1 MVPPSAMNWM
11 CRDFSLQRVSP
22 SGPEC
27 YQGQLLPSRH
37 VAILLGGLYIAI
49 QIARLIRLRAS
60 SCCQLGQFLLGR
72 TDLVIWFLLHLW
84 GKGQITLQYF
94 TGEENEG

>member
-22 SGPEC
+22 GGRNATK
-27 YQGQLLPSRH
+27 GQLLPSRH

-60 SCCQLGQFLLGR
+60 SRCQLGGFLVGR
-72 TDLVIWFLLHLW
+72 IDLVVCLFLHL
-84 GKGQITLQYF
+84 
-94 TGEENEG
+94 